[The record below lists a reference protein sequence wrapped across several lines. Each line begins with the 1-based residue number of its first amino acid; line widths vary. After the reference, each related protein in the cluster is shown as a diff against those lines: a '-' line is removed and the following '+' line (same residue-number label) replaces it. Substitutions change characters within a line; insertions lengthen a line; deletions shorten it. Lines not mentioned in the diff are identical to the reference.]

1 MSLRNLKN
9 NGKIKKFLILKN
21 IEDTQIYKELKCAKN
36 EALILRELCRNYVVS
51 ISSINAFTLLST
63 IFGNDKYLY
72 LDALE
77 DLKKLIERGFVN
89 QNSSFFKSLE
99 NNKTQT
105 LTLAL
110 LQSELSLSEYFLEF
124 LEAKP
129 RLNFEK
135 QEAYADYLE
144 YLKDEFARIQ
154 LYERLSFIQKSAYN
168 SEIKN
173 QIKLYERHIKERLK
187 KSKFYNVL
195 ADIFKEYNLEHKE
208 QIIFLALLKE
218 EYALSNESSISREM
232 NSLLSLISENDLERH
247 KNKKL
252 LQENAPLLN
261 LIECDEYLNA
271 FGDIS
276 KSFFIIDEILQR
288 IINFEP
294 KQSKKI
300 KIESVLKDQDIFEL
314 IEPSTDINDIIMP
327 ENTKELL
334 ENILKQQDK
343 KVLERLHSWGIKS
356 NKNIEAKI
364 IFYGPAGTG
373 KTMSALAMAKSMKK
387 SVLSFDCSKILS
399 KWVGESEQN
408 VRKIF
413 DTYKNI
419 VQTCK
424 QSPILLLNEA
434 DQFLSTRV
442 DGSSGSDKM
451 HNQMQNIFLE
461 QIERFSGVIIAT
473 TNFLESLDSAF
484 SRRFDYKIEFK
495 KPDFKDRL
503 KIWEKFLPKKAL
515 FEKDFD
521 INILSN
527 YELSGAQIL
536 MVVKNTALKVAVSK
550 DGVFKMQDFI
560 ESIQKELNSSFDKS
574 KIVGF

>member
-1 MSLRNLKN
+1 MEKLKN
-9 NGKIKKFLILKN
+9 FLSLKN

-261 LIECDEYLNA
+261 LIEYDEYLNA

-314 IEPSTDINDIIMP
+314 IEPSADINDIIMP

-387 SVLSFDCSKILS
+387 PVLSFDCSKILS

-515 FEKDFD
+515 FEKDFN

-536 MVVKNTALKVAVSK
+536 MVVKNTALKVAVSQ

>member
-1 MSLRNLKN
+1 MEKLKN
-9 NGKIKKFLILKN
+9 FLSLKN

-63 IFGNDKYLY
+63 IFENDKYLY

-261 LIECDEYLNA
+261 LIEYDEYLNA

>member
-1 MSLRNLKN
+1 MEKLKN
-9 NGKIKKFLILKN
+9 FLSLKN

-173 QIKLYERHIKERLK
+173 QIKLYEKHIKERLK

-261 LIECDEYLNA
+261 LIEYDEYLNA

-560 ESIQKELNSSFDKS
+560 ESIQKELN
-574 KIVGF
+574 

>member
-1 MSLRNLKN
+1 
-9 NGKIKKFLILKN
+9 
-21 IEDTQIYKELKCAKN
+21 ELKCAKN

-173 QIKLYERHIKERLK
+173 QIKLYEKHIKERLK

-261 LIECDEYLNA
+261 LIEYDEYLNA

-515 FEKDFD
+515 FEKDFN

-536 MVVKNTALKVAVSK
+536 MVVKNTALKVAVSQ

>member
-1 MSLRNLKN
+1 MEKLKN
-9 NGKIKKFLILKN
+9 FLSLKN

-36 EALILRELCRNYVVS
+36 EALILRELCRNYVIS

-63 IFGNDKYLY
+63 IFGNDKYIY

-105 LTLAL
+105 LTLSL

-129 RLNFEK
+129 RLSFEK

-144 YLKDEFARIQ
+144 YLKDEFVRIQ

-173 QIKLYERHIKERLK
+173 QIKLYEKHIKERLK

-232 NSLLSLISENDLERH
+232 NSLLSLISENDLEKH

-261 LIECDEYLNA
+261 LIEYDEYLNA

-300 KIESVLKDQDIFEL
+300 KIESVLKEQGIFEL
-314 IEPSTDINDIIMP
+314 IEPSININDIIMP

-356 NKNIEAKI
+356 SKNIEAKI
-364 IFYGPAGTG
+364 IFYGPPGTG

-495 KPDFKDRL
+495 KPDFQDRL

-550 DGVFKMQDFI
+550 DGVFKMQDFT
-560 ESIQKELNSSFDKS
+560 ENIQKELNSSFDKS

>member
-1 MSLRNLKN
+1 MVRLKE
-9 NGKIKKFLILKN
+9 FLSLKN
-21 IEDTQIYKELKCAKN
+21 IEESQIYKELKCSKN
-36 EALILRELCRNYVVS
+36 EALILRELCKNYVIS
-51 ISSINAFTLLST
+51 ISSINAFTLLT
-63 IFGNDKYLY
+63 GIFGSEKYSY
-72 LDALE
+72 LDTLE
-77 DLKKLIERGFVN
+77 DLKRLIERGFVN
-89 QNSSFFKSLE
+89 QNSGFFKNIES
-99 NNKTQT
+99 NKSQN
-105 LTLAL
+105 LILSL

-129 RLNFEK
+129 RLNLDK
-135 QEAYADYLE
+135 KEAYGEYLE
-144 YLKDEFARIQ
+144 YLKDEFMRVE
-154 LYERLSFIQKSAYN
+154 LYERLSFIRSSTYSDELKA
-168 SEIKN
+168 
-173 QIKLYERHIKERLK
+173 QIKLYEKHIKERLK
-187 KSKFYNVL
+187 KSKFYNIL
-195 ADIFKEYNLEHKE
+195 ADIFKEYSLEYKE

-218 EYALSNESSISREM
+218 EYTLSNENSVSREM
-232 NSLLSLISENDLERH
+232 NSLLSLVSENDLEKH
-247 KNKKL
+247 KNKSL

-261 LIECDEYLNA
+261 LIEYDEYLNA

-276 KSFFIIDEILQR
+276 KSFFITDEILQR

-294 KQSKKI
+294 KQNKKI
-300 KIESVLKDQDIFEL
+300 KIENVLKEQDIFEL
-314 IEPSTDINDIIMP
+314 IEPSIDINDIIMP
-327 ENTKELL
+327 QNTKELL

-343 KVLERLHSWGIKS
+343 KVLERLNSWGIKS

-387 SVLSFDCSKILS
+387 TVLSFDCSKILS

-442 DGSSGSDKM
+442 ESSSGSDKM

-503 KIWEKFLPKKAL
+503 KMWEKFLPRKAS
-515 FEKDFD
+515 FEKAFD
-521 INILSN
+521 VNLLAN

-536 MVVKNTALKVAVSK
+536 MVVKNTALKVAVTE

>member
-1 MSLRNLKN
+1 
-9 NGKIKKFLILKN
+9 
-21 IEDTQIYKELKCAKN
+21 KELKCAKN

>member
-1 MSLRNLKN
+1 M
-9 NGKIKKFLILKN
+9 KN

-173 QIKLYERHIKERLK
+173 QIKLYEKHIKERLK

-261 LIECDEYLNA
+261 LIEYDEYLNA

-314 IEPSTDINDIIMP
+314 IEPSADINDIIMP

-387 SVLSFDCSKILS
+387 PVLSFDCSKILS

-515 FEKDFD
+515 FEKDFN

-536 MVVKNTALKVAVSK
+536 MVVKNTALKVAVSQ

-574 KIVGF
+574 KI

>member
-1 MSLRNLKN
+1 MEKLKN
-9 NGKIKKFLILKN
+9 FLSLKN

-144 YLKDEFARIQ
+144 YLKDEFVRIQ

-173 QIKLYERHIKERLK
+173 QIKLYEKHIKERLK

-261 LIECDEYLNA
+261 LIEYDEYLNA

-288 IINFEP
+288 IINFES

>member
-1 MSLRNLKN
+1 MVRLKE
-9 NGKIKKFLILKN
+9 FLSLKN
-21 IEDTQIYKELKCAKN
+21 IEESQIYKELKCSKN
-36 EALILRELCRNYVVS
+36 EALILRELCKNYVIS
-51 ISSINAFTLLST
+51 ISSINAFTLLT
-63 IFGNDKYLY
+63 GIFGSEKYSY
-72 LDALE
+72 LDTLE
-77 DLKKLIERGFVN
+77 DLKRLIERGFIN
-89 QNSSFFKSLE
+89 QNSGFFKNIES
-99 NNKTQT
+99 NKSQN
-105 LTLAL
+105 LILSL

-129 RLNFEK
+129 RLNLDK
-135 QEAYADYLE
+135 KEAYGEYLE
-144 YLKDEFARIQ
+144 YLKDEFMRVE
-154 LYERLSFIQKSAYN
+154 LYERLSFIRSSTYSDELKA
-168 SEIKN
+168 
-173 QIKLYERHIKERLK
+173 QIKLYEKHIKERLK
-187 KSKFYNVL
+187 KSKFYNIL
-195 ADIFKEYNLEHKE
+195 ADIFKEYSLEYKE

-218 EYALSNESSISREM
+218 EYTLSNENSVSREM
-232 NSLLSLISENDLERH
+232 NSLLSLVSENDLEKH
-247 KNKKL
+247 KNKSL

-261 LIECDEYLNA
+261 LIEYDEYLNA

-276 KSFFIIDEILQR
+276 KSFFITDEILQR

-294 KQSKKI
+294 KQNKKI

-314 IEPSTDINDIIMP
+314 IEPSIDINDIIMP
-327 ENTKELL
+327 QNTKELL

-343 KVLERLHSWGIKS
+343 KVLERLNSWGIKS

-387 SVLSFDCSKILS
+387 TVLSFDCSKILS

-515 FEKDFD
+515 FEKDFN

-536 MVVKNTALKVAVSK
+536 MVVKNTALKVAVSQ

>member
-1 MSLRNLKN
+1 MEKLKN
-9 NGKIKKFLILKN
+9 FSSLKN

-105 LTLAL
+105 LTLTL

-173 QIKLYERHIKERLK
+173 QIKLYEKHIKERLK

-261 LIECDEYLNA
+261 LIEYDEYLNA

>member
-1 MSLRNLKN
+1 MEKLKN
-9 NGKIKKFLILKN
+9 FLSLKN

-129 RLNFEK
+129 CLNFEK

-173 QIKLYERHIKERLK
+173 QIKLYEKHIKERLK

-261 LIECDEYLNA
+261 LIEYDEYLNA

-560 ESIQKELNSSFDKS
+560 ENIQKELNSSFDKS

>member
-1 MSLRNLKN
+1 MEKLKN
-9 NGKIKKFLILKN
+9 FLILKN

-173 QIKLYERHIKERLK
+173 QIKLYEKHIKERLK

-261 LIECDEYLNA
+261 LIEYDEYLNA

-550 DGVFKMQDFI
+550 DGVFKIQDFI

>member
-1 MSLRNLKN
+1 MEKLKN
-9 NGKIKKFLILKN
+9 FLSLKN

-173 QIKLYERHIKERLK
+173 QIKLYEKHIKERLK

-261 LIECDEYLNA
+261 LIEYDEYLNA

-314 IEPSTDINDIIMP
+314 IEPSADINDIIMP

-387 SVLSFDCSKILS
+387 PVLSFDCSKILS

-495 KPDFKDRL
+495 QPDFKDRL

-515 FEKDFD
+515 FEKDFN

-536 MVVKNTALKVAVSK
+536 MVVKNTALKVAVSQ

>member
-1 MSLRNLKN
+1 MMEKLKN
-9 NGKIKKFLILKN
+9 FLSLKN

-63 IFGNDKYLY
+63 IFENDKYLY

-261 LIECDEYLNA
+261 LIEYDEYLNA

-314 IEPSTDINDIIMP
+314 IEPSADINDIIMP

-387 SVLSFDCSKILS
+387 PVLSFDCSKILS

-515 FEKDFD
+515 FEKDFN

-536 MVVKNTALKVAVSK
+536 MVVKNTALKVAVSQ

>member
-1 MSLRNLKN
+1 MEKLKN
-9 NGKIKKFLILKN
+9 FLSLKN

-105 LTLAL
+105 LTLTL

-173 QIKLYERHIKERLK
+173 QIKLYEKHIKERLK

-261 LIECDEYLNA
+261 LIEYDEYLNA

-550 DGVFKMQDFI
+550 DGV
-560 ESIQKELNSSFDKS
+560 
-574 KIVGF
+574 

>member
-1 MSLRNLKN
+1 MEKLKN
-9 NGKIKKFLILKN
+9 FLSLKN

-77 DLKKLIERGFVN
+77 DLKKLIERDFVN

-173 QIKLYERHIKERLK
+173 QIKLYEKHIKERLK

-261 LIECDEYLNA
+261 LIEYDEYLNA

-442 DGSSGSDKM
+442 DGNSGSDKM

-536 MVVKNTALKVAVSK
+536 MVVKNTALKVAVSQ

>member
-1 MSLRNLKN
+1 MVRLKE
-9 NGKIKKFLILKN
+9 FLSLKN
-21 IEDTQIYKELKCAKN
+21 IEESQIYKELKCSKN
-36 EALILRELCRNYVVS
+36 EALILRELCKNYVIS
-51 ISSINAFTLLST
+51 ISSINAFTLLT
-63 IFGNDKYLY
+63 GIFGSEKYSY
-72 LDALE
+72 LDTLE
-77 DLKKLIERGFVN
+77 DLKRLIERGFIN
-89 QNSSFFKSLE
+89 QNSGFFKNIES
-99 NNKTQT
+99 NKSQN
-105 LTLAL
+105 LILSL

-129 RLNFEK
+129 RLNLDK
-135 QEAYADYLE
+135 KEAYGEYLE
-144 YLKDEFARIQ
+144 YLKDEFMRVE
-154 LYERLSFIQKSAYN
+154 LYERLSFIRSSTYSDELKA
-168 SEIKN
+168 
-173 QIKLYERHIKERLK
+173 QIKLYEKHIKERLK
-187 KSKFYNVL
+187 KSKFYNIL
-195 ADIFKEYNLEHKE
+195 ADIFKEYSLEYKE

-218 EYALSNESSISREM
+218 EYTLSNENSVSREM
-232 NSLLSLISENDLERH
+232 NSLLSLVSENDLEKH
-247 KNKKL
+247 KNKSL

-261 LIECDEYLNA
+261 LIEYDEYLNA

-276 KSFFIIDEILQR
+276 KSFFITDEILQR

-294 KQSKKI
+294 KQNKKI

-314 IEPSTDINDIIMP
+314 IEPSIDINDIIMP
-327 ENTKELL
+327 QNTKELL

-387 SVLSFDCSKILS
+387 PVLSFDCSKILS

-515 FEKDFD
+515 FEKDFN

-536 MVVKNTALKVAVSK
+536 MVVKNTALKVAVSQ

>member
-1 MSLRNLKN
+1 MVRLKE
-9 NGKIKKFLILKN
+9 FLSLKN
-21 IEDTQIYKELKCAKN
+21 IEESQIYKELKCSKN
-36 EALILRELCRNYVVS
+36 EALILRELCKNYVIS
-51 ISSINAFTLLST
+51 ISSINAFTLLT
-63 IFGNDKYLY
+63 GIFGSEKYSY
-72 LDALE
+72 LDTLE
-77 DLKKLIERGFVN
+77 DLKRLIERGFIN
-89 QNSSFFKSLE
+89 QNSGFFKNIES
-99 NNKTQT
+99 NKSQN
-105 LTLAL
+105 LILSL

-124 LEAKP
+124 LEAKS
-129 RLNFEK
+129 RLNLDK
-135 QEAYADYLE
+135 KEAYGEYLE
-144 YLKDEFARIQ
+144 YLKDEFMRVE
-154 LYERLSFIQKSAYN
+154 LYERLSFIRSSTYSDELKA
-168 SEIKN
+168 
-173 QIKLYERHIKERLK
+173 QIKLYEKHIKERLK
-187 KSKFYNVL
+187 KSKFYNIL
-195 ADIFKEYNLEHKE
+195 ADIFKEYSLEYKE

-218 EYALSNESSISREM
+218 EYTLSNENSVSREM
-232 NSLLSLISENDLERH
+232 NSLLSLVSENDLEKH
-247 KNKKL
+247 KNKSL

-261 LIECDEYLNA
+261 LIEYDEYLNA

-276 KSFFIIDEILQR
+276 KSFFITDEILQR

-294 KQSKKI
+294 KQNKKI
-300 KIESVLKDQDIFEL
+300 KIENVLKEQDIFEL
-314 IEPSTDINDIIMP
+314 IEPSIDINDIIMP
-327 ENTKELL
+327 QNTKELL

-343 KVLERLHSWGIKS
+343 KVLERLNSWGIKS

-387 SVLSFDCSKILS
+387 TVLSFDCSKILS

-442 DGSSGSDKM
+442 ESSSGSDKM

-461 QIERFSGVIIAT
+461 QIERFNGVIIAT

-503 KIWEKFLPKKAL
+503 KMWEKFLPRKAS
-515 FEKDFD
+515 FEKAFD
-521 INILSN
+521 VNLLAN

-536 MVVKNTALKVAVSK
+536 MVVKNTALKVAVTE

>member
-1 MSLRNLKN
+1 MVRLKE
-9 NGKIKKFLILKN
+9 FLGLNN
-21 IEDTQIYKELKCAKN
+21 IEESQIYKELKCSKN
-36 EALILRELCRNYVVS
+36 EALILRELCKNYVIS
-51 ISSINAFTLLST
+51 ISSVNTFTLLT
-63 IFGNDKYLY
+63 GIFGSEKYLY
-72 LDALE
+72 LDTLE
-77 DLKKLIERGFVN
+77 DLKRLIERGFIN
-89 QNSSFFKSLE
+89 QNSGFFKNIES
-99 NNKTQT
+99 NKSQK
-105 LTLAL
+105 LTLSL

-129 RLNFEK
+129 CLNLDK
-135 QEAYADYLE
+135 KEAYGEYLE
-144 YLKDEFARIQ
+144 YLKDEFMRVE
-154 LYERLSFIQKSAYN
+154 LYERLSFIRSSTYSDEVKA
-168 SEIKN
+168 
-173 QIKLYERHIKERLK
+173 QIKLYEKHIKERLK
-187 KSKFYNVL
+187 KSKFYNIL
-195 ADIFKEYNLEHKE
+195 ADIFKEYNLESKE

-218 EYALSNESSISREM
+218 EYTLSNENSVSREM
-232 NSLLSLISENDLERH
+232 NSLLSLVSENDLEKH
-247 KNKKL
+247 KNKSL

-261 LIECDEYLNA
+261 LIEYDEYLNT

-276 KSFFIIDEILQR
+276 KSFFITDEILQR

-294 KQSKKI
+294 KQNKKI
-300 KIESVLKDQDIFEL
+300 KIENVLKEQDIFEL
-314 IEPSTDINDIIMP
+314 IEPSIDINDIIMP
-327 ENTKELL
+327 QNTKELL

-343 KVLERLHSWGIKS
+343 KVLERLNSWGIKS

-387 SVLSFDCSKILS
+387 TVLSFDCSKILS

-442 DGSSGSDKM
+442 ESSSGSDKM

-461 QIERFSGVIIAT
+461 QIERFNGVIIAT

-503 KIWEKFLPKKAL
+503 KMWEKFLPRKAS
-515 FEKDFD
+515 FEKAFD
-521 INILSN
+521 VNILAN

-536 MVVKNTALKVAVSK
+536 MVVKNTALKVAVTE
-550 DGVFKMQDFI
+550 DGVFKMQDFV

>member
-1 MSLRNLKN
+1 
-9 NGKIKKFLILKN
+9 

>member
-1 MSLRNLKN
+1 MEKLKN
-9 NGKIKKFLILKN
+9 FLSLKN

>member
-1 MSLRNLKN
+1 MVRLKE
-9 NGKIKKFLILKN
+9 FLGLKN
-21 IEDTQIYKELKCAKN
+21 IEESQIYKELKCSKN
-36 EALILRELCRNYVVS
+36 EALILRELCKNYVIS
-51 ISSINAFTLLST
+51 ISSVNAFTLLT
-63 IFGNDKYLY
+63 GIFGSEKYLY
-72 LDALE
+72 LDTLE
-77 DLKKLIERGFVN
+77 DLKRLIERGFIN
-89 QNSSFFKSLE
+89 QNSGFFKNIES
-99 NNKTQT
+99 NKSQK
-105 LTLAL
+105 LTLSL

-129 RLNFEK
+129 CLNLDK
-135 QEAYADYLE
+135 KEAYGEYLE
-144 YLKDEFARIQ
+144 YLKDEFMRVE
-154 LYERLSFIQKSAYN
+154 LYERLSFIRSSTYSDEVKA
-168 SEIKN
+168 
-173 QIKLYERHIKERLK
+173 QIKLYEKHIKERLK
-187 KSKFYNVL
+187 KSKFYNIL
-195 ADIFKEYNLEHKE
+195 ADIFKEYNLESKE

-218 EYALSNESSISREM
+218 EYTLSNENSVSREM
-232 NSLLSLISENDLERH
+232 NSLLSLVSENDLEKH
-247 KNKKL
+247 KNKSL
-252 LQENAPLLN
+252 LQENASLLN
-261 LIECDEYLNA
+261 LIEYDEYLNT

-276 KSFFIIDEILQR
+276 KSFFITDEILQR

-294 KQSKKI
+294 KQNKKI
-300 KIESVLKDQDIFEL
+300 KIENVLKEQDIFEL
-314 IEPSTDINDIIMP
+314 IEPSIDINDIIMP
-327 ENTKELL
+327 QNTKELL

-343 KVLERLHSWGIKS
+343 KVLERLNSWGIKS

-387 SVLSFDCSKILS
+387 TVLSFDCSKILS

-442 DGSSGSDKM
+442 ESSSGSDKM

-461 QIERFSGVIIAT
+461 QIERFNGVIIAT

-503 KIWEKFLPKKAL
+503 KMWEKFLPRKAS
-515 FEKDFD
+515 FEKAFD
-521 INILSN
+521 VNILAN

-536 MVVKNTALKVAVSK
+536 MVVKNTALKVAVTE
-550 DGVFKMQDFI
+550 DGVFKMQDFV

>member
-1 MSLRNLKN
+1 MEKLKN
-9 NGKIKKFLILKN
+9 FLSLKN

-173 QIKLYERHIKERLK
+173 QIKLYEKHIKERLK

-261 LIECDEYLNA
+261 LIEYDEYLNA

-473 TNFLESLDSAF
+473 TNFLENLDSAF

-495 KPDFKDRL
+495 KPDFKNRL

>member
-1 MSLRNLKN
+1 MEKLKN
-9 NGKIKKFLILKN
+9 FLSLKN

-173 QIKLYERHIKERLK
+173 QIKLYEKHIKERLK

-261 LIECDEYLNA
+261 LIEYDEYLNA

-387 SVLSFDCSKILS
+387 SVISFDCSKILS

-442 DGSSGSDKM
+442 DGNSGSDKM

-536 MVVKNTALKVAVSK
+536 MVVKNTALKVAVSQ

>member
-1 MSLRNLKN
+1 MEKLKN
-9 NGKIKKFLILKN
+9 FLILKN

-461 QIERFSGVIIAT
+461 QIER
-473 TNFLESLDSAF
+473 
-484 SRRFDYKIEFK
+484 
-495 KPDFKDRL
+495 
-503 KIWEKFLPKKAL
+503 
-515 FEKDFD
+515 
-521 INILSN
+521 
-527 YELSGAQIL
+527 
-536 MVVKNTALKVAVSK
+536 
-550 DGVFKMQDFI
+550 
-560 ESIQKELNSSFDKS
+560 
-574 KIVGF
+574 

>member
-1 MSLRNLKN
+1 MEKLKN
-9 NGKIKKFLILKN
+9 FLSLKN

-144 YLKDEFARIQ
+144 YLKDEFVRIQ

-173 QIKLYERHIKERLK
+173 QIKLYEKHIKERLK

-252 LQENAPLLN
+252 LQENASLLN
-261 LIECDEYLNA
+261 LIEYDEYLNA

-536 MVVKNTALKVAVSK
+536 MVVKNTALKVAVSQ

>member
-1 MSLRNLKN
+1 MEKLKN
-9 NGKIKKFLILKN
+9 FLSLKN

-173 QIKLYERHIKERLK
+173 QIKLYEKHIKERLN

-261 LIECDEYLNA
+261 LIEYDEYLNA

>member
-1 MSLRNLKN
+1 
-9 NGKIKKFLILKN
+9 
-21 IEDTQIYKELKCAKN
+21 CAKN

>member
-1 MSLRNLKN
+1 MEKLKN
-9 NGKIKKFLILKN
+9 FLSLKN

-173 QIKLYERHIKERLK
+173 QIKLYEKHIKERLK
-187 KSKFYNVL
+187 KSKFYNIL

-261 LIECDEYLNA
+261 LIEYDEYLNA

-461 QIERFSGVIIAT
+461 QIEHFSGVIIAT

-536 MVVKNTALKVAVSK
+536 MVVKNTALKVAVSQ

>member
-1 MSLRNLKN
+1 
-9 NGKIKKFLILKN
+9 
-21 IEDTQIYKELKCAKN
+21 
-36 EALILRELCRNYVVS
+36 LILRELCKNYVIS
-51 ISSINAFTLLST
+51 ISSINAFTLLT
-63 IFGNDKYLY
+63 GIFGSEKYSY
-72 LDALE
+72 LDTLE
-77 DLKKLIERGFVN
+77 DLKRLIERGFIN
-89 QNSSFFKSLE
+89 QNSGFFKNIES
-99 NNKTQT
+99 NKSQN
-105 LTLAL
+105 LILSL

-129 RLNFEK
+129 RLNLDK
-135 QEAYADYLE
+135 KEAYGEYLE
-144 YLKDEFARIQ
+144 YLKDEFMRVE
-154 LYERLSFIQKSAYN
+154 LYERLSFIRSSTYSDELKA
-168 SEIKN
+168 
-173 QIKLYERHIKERLK
+173 QIKLYEKHIKERLK
-187 KSKFYNVL
+187 KSKFYNIL
-195 ADIFKEYNLEHKE
+195 ADIFKEYSLEYKE

-218 EYALSNESSISREM
+218 EYTLSNENSVSREM
-232 NSLLSLISENDLERH
+232 NSLLSLVSENDLEKH
-247 KNKKL
+247 KNKSL

-261 LIECDEYLNA
+261 LIEYDEYLNA

-276 KSFFIIDEILQR
+276 KSFFITDEILQR

-294 KQSKKI
+294 KQNKKI
-300 KIESVLKDQDIFEL
+300 KIENVLKEQDIFEL
-314 IEPSTDINDIIMP
+314 IEPSIDINDIIMP
-327 ENTKELL
+327 QNTKELL

-343 KVLERLHSWGIKS
+343 KVLERLNSWGIKS

-387 SVLSFDCSKILS
+387 TVLSFDCSKILS

-442 DGSSGSDKM
+442 ESSSGSDKM

-461 QIERFSGVIIAT
+461 QIERFNGVIIAT

-503 KIWEKFLPKKAL
+503 KMWEKFLPRKAS
-515 FEKDFD
+515 FEKAFD
-521 INILSN
+521 VNLLAN

-536 MVVKNTALKVAVSK
+536 MVVKNTALKVAVTE

>member
-1 MSLRNLKN
+1 MEKLKN
-9 NGKIKKFLILKN
+9 FLSLKN

-129 RLNFEK
+129 CLNFEK
-135 QEAYADYLE
+135 QEAYVDYLE
-144 YLKDEFARIQ
+144 YLKDEFVRIQ

-173 QIKLYERHIKERLK
+173 QIKLYEKHIKERLK

-261 LIECDEYLNA
+261 LIEYDEYLNA

>member
-1 MSLRNLKN
+1 MEKLKN
-9 NGKIKKFLILKN
+9 FLSLKN

-135 QEAYADYLE
+135 QEAYVDYLE
-144 YLKDEFARIQ
+144 YLKDEFVRIQ

-173 QIKLYERHIKERLK
+173 QIKLYEKHIKERLK

-261 LIECDEYLNA
+261 LIEYDEYLNA

-314 IEPSTDINDIIMP
+314 IEPSTNINDIIMP

-536 MVVKNTALKVAVSK
+536 MVVKNTALKVAVSQ

>member
-1 MSLRNLKN
+1 M
-9 NGKIKKFLILKN
+9 KN

-129 RLNFEK
+129 RLNLDK
-135 QEAYADYLE
+135 KEAYGEYLE
-144 YLKDEFARIQ
+144 YLKDEFMRVE
-154 LYERLSFIQKSAYN
+154 LYERLSFIRSSTYSDELKA
-168 SEIKN
+168 
-173 QIKLYERHIKERLK
+173 QIKLYEKHIKERLK
-187 KSKFYNVL
+187 KSKFYNIL
-195 ADIFKEYNLEHKE
+195 ADIFKEYSLEYKE

-218 EYALSNESSISREM
+218 EYTLSNENSVSREM
-232 NSLLSLISENDLERH
+232 NSLLSLVSENDLEKH
-247 KNKKL
+247 KNKSL

-261 LIECDEYLNA
+261 LIEYDEYLNA

-276 KSFFIIDEILQR
+276 KSFFITDEILQR

-294 KQSKKI
+294 KQNKKI

>member
-1 MSLRNLKN
+1 MEKLKN
-9 NGKIKKFLILKN
+9 FLSLKN

-261 LIECDEYLNA
+261 LIEYDEYLNA

-314 IEPSTDINDIIMP
+314 IEPSADINDIIMP

-343 KVLERLHSWGIKS
+343 KVLERLHSWGVKS

-387 SVLSFDCSKILS
+387 PVLSFDCSKILS

-515 FEKDFD
+515 FEKDFN

-536 MVVKNTALKVAVSK
+536 MVVKNTALKVAVSQ

>member
-1 MSLRNLKN
+1 
-9 NGKIKKFLILKN
+9 
-21 IEDTQIYKELKCAKN
+21 
-36 EALILRELCRNYVVS
+36 LRELCKNYVIS
-51 ISSINAFTLLST
+51 ISSINAFTLLT
-63 IFGNDKYLY
+63 GIFGSEKYSY
-72 LDALE
+72 LDTLE
-77 DLKKLIERGFVN
+77 DLKRLIERGFIN
-89 QNSSFFKSLE
+89 QNSGFFKNIES
-99 NNKTQT
+99 NKSQN
-105 LTLAL
+105 LILSL

-129 RLNFEK
+129 RLNLDK
-135 QEAYADYLE
+135 KEAYGEYLE
-144 YLKDEFARIQ
+144 YLKDEFMRVE
-154 LYERLSFIQKSAYN
+154 LYERLSFIRSSTYSDELKA
-168 SEIKN
+168 
-173 QIKLYERHIKERLK
+173 QIKLYEKHIKERLK
-187 KSKFYNVL
+187 KSKFYNIL
-195 ADIFKEYNLEHKE
+195 ADIFKEYSLEYKE

-218 EYALSNESSISREM
+218 EYTLSNENSVSREM
-232 NSLLSLISENDLERH
+232 NSLLSLVSENDLEKH
-247 KNKKL
+247 KNKSL

-261 LIECDEYLNA
+261 LIEYDEYLNV

-276 KSFFIIDEILQR
+276 KSFFITDEILQR

-294 KQSKKI
+294 KQNKKI
-300 KIESVLKDQDIFEL
+300 KIENVLKEQDIFEL
-314 IEPSTDINDIIMP
+314 IEPSIDINDIIMP
-327 ENTKELL
+327 QNTKELL

-343 KVLERLHSWGIKS
+343 KVLERLNSWGIKS

-387 SVLSFDCSKILS
+387 TVLSFDCSKILS

-442 DGSSGSDKM
+442 ESSSGSDKM

-461 QIERFSGVIIAT
+461 QIERFNGVIIAT

-503 KIWEKFLPKKAL
+503 KMWEKFLPRKAS
-515 FEKDFD
+515 FEKAFD
-521 INILSN
+521 VNLLAN

-536 MVVKNTALKVAVSK
+536 MVVKNTALKVAVTE

>member
-1 MSLRNLKN
+1 
-9 NGKIKKFLILKN
+9 
-21 IEDTQIYKELKCAKN
+21 
-36 EALILRELCRNYVVS
+36 EALILRELCKNYVIS
-51 ISSINAFTLLST
+51 ISSINAFTLLT
-63 IFGNDKYLY
+63 GIFGSEKYSY
-72 LDALE
+72 LDTLE
-77 DLKKLIERGFVN
+77 DLKRLIERGFIN
-89 QNSSFFKSLE
+89 QNSSFFKNIES
-99 NNKTQT
+99 NKSQN
-105 LTLAL
+105 LILSL

-129 RLNFEK
+129 RLNLDK
-135 QEAYADYLE
+135 KEAYGEYLE
-144 YLKDEFARIQ
+144 YLKDEFMRVE
-154 LYERLSFIQKSAYN
+154 LYERLSFIRSSTYSDELKA
-168 SEIKN
+168 
-173 QIKLYERHIKERLK
+173 QIKLYEKHIKERLK
-187 KSKFYNVL
+187 KSKFYNIL
-195 ADIFKEYNLEHKE
+195 ADIFKEYSLEYKE

-218 EYALSNESSISREM
+218 EYTLSNENSVSREM
-232 NSLLSLISENDLERH
+232 NSLLSLVSENDLEKH
-247 KNKKL
+247 KNKSL

-261 LIECDEYLNA
+261 LIEYDEYLNA

-276 KSFFIIDEILQR
+276 KSFFITDEILQR

-294 KQSKKI
+294 KQNKKI
-300 KIESVLKDQDIFEL
+300 KIENVLKEQDIFEL
-314 IEPSTDINDIIMP
+314 IEPSIDINDIIMP
-327 ENTKELL
+327 QNTKELL

-343 KVLERLHSWGIKS
+343 KVLERLNSWGIKS

-387 SVLSFDCSKILS
+387 TVLSFDCSKILS

-442 DGSSGSDKM
+442 ESSSGSDKM

-461 QIERFSGVIIAT
+461 QIERFNGVIIAT

-503 KIWEKFLPKKAL
+503 KMWEKFLPRKAS
-515 FEKDFD
+515 FEKAFD
-521 INILSN
+521 VNLLAN

-536 MVVKNTALKVAVSK
+536 MVVKNTALKVAVTE